1 MKFFP
6 RDHSRDSLLAAQK
19 LVASRVTLKDDFG
32 VLERLGGV
40 DQAFIKGKIISGMV
54 VLDYSELKVIERAY
68 SIKILNYPYIPTFL
82 TFREGP
88 AIISVFN
95 KTKLKPDLL
104 LVDGA
109 GINHPRKAGL
119 ATHIGV
125 ALDIPTIGITKSILC
140 GEAEIPFEEGKA
152 SPLVY
157 AEEQVGW
164 LLKSCKKCRPIVIA
178 PGHKVSLSSSL
189 SIAQH
194 CLLGHKLPEP
204 LRLSHIYV
212 NQVRKTLL

>member
-6 RDHSRDSLLAAQK
+6 RDHSRESLLAAQK
-19 LVASRVTLKDDFG
+19 LVATKVIVGDDFG
-32 VLERLGGV
+32 VLETLGGI
-40 DQAFIKGKIISGMV
+40 DQAFLGGRIISGMV
-54 VLDYSELKVIERAY
+54 VLDYLELKVIERAY
-68 SIKILNYPYIPTFL
+68 SIKTLNYPYIPTFL

-95 KTKLKPDLL
+95 KIKLKPDLL
-104 LVDGA
+104 LIDGA
-109 GINHPRKAGL
+109 GINHPRRAGL
-119 ATHIGV
+119 ATHVGV
-125 ALDIPTIGITKSILC
+125 ALDIPTIGITKGILC
-140 GEAEIPFEEGKA
+140 GEAKEPQKEGDA
-152 SPLVY
+152 NPLVY
-157 AEEQVGW
+157 EKEQVGW

-194 CLLGHKLPEP
+194 CLRGHKLPEP